1 MHTLANANVQVN
13 QLKFKLSCT
22 PLKSLLN
29 EMKEYYDNNDII
41 LLYLFIHIPIFAMM
55 GWKSTG
61 LLEKLF
67 IANHET
73 LL

>member
-1 MHTLANANVQVN
+1 
-13 QLKFKLSCT
+13 
-22 PLKSLLN
+22 
-29 EMKEYYDNNDII
+29 MKEYYDNNDII